1 MIGSDAP
8 QRAGQREQASKPSGT
23 VRHRPTR
30 SDVRMAVNN
39 VIANPP
45 FLNVMLYWDHYR
57 SSR

>member
-45 FLNVMLYWDHYR
+45 FLNVMLYWDH
-57 SSR
+57 